1 MLCSSVKLVCGGV
14 GEGFAMPEGK
24 CLLHMKERLPVAGA
38 GLITGRMVMVNLAI
52 NWFIKRC
59 FCYVDVDL

>member
-14 GEGFAMPEGK
+14 GEGFAMPKGK

-38 GLITGRMVMVNLAI
+38 GLITGRTVLVNLAI

>member
-1 MLCSSVKLVCGGV
+1 MLCSSVKLVCGGE

-38 GLITGRMVMVNLAI
+38 GLITGLGKLGN
-52 NWFIKRC
+52 
-59 FCYVDVDL
+59 

>member
-1 MLCSSVKLVCGGV
+1 MLCSSVKLVCGGE

-24 CLLHMKERLPVAGA
+24 CLLHMERLPVTGA
-38 GLITGRMVMVNLAI
+38 GLITGRTVLVNLGI

-59 FCYVDVDL
+59 FWYLGVDL